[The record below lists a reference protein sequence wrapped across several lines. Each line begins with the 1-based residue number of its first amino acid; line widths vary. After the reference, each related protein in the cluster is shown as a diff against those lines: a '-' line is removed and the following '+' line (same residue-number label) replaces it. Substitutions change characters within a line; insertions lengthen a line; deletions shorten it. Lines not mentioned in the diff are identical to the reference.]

1 MSLTEVLVFALLLTL
16 VLAAVYSLLTSGIGS
31 WGKGETAIE
40 LQQNARL
47 AMDRMISEIR
57 VARKIVNEEVVRGG
71 NEIKFPTTDA
81 EISFIKDDS
90 NGDGVYDVTKDKI
103 LGYRIGG
110 SSGATLVRR
119 VLNPGGT
126 VAVSNPLAEY
136 VEKLKFRFFDA
147 NSVEILPT
155 NDISLT
161 NYYDDVTCVEINIA
175 VSKDKMRKRLTSKV
189 RLRNR

>member
-1 MSLTEVLVFALLLTL
+1 
-16 VLAAVYSLLTSGIGS
+16 
-31 WGKGETAIE
+31 
-40 LQQNARL
+40 
-47 AMDRMISEIR
+47 
-57 VARKIVNEEVVRGG
+57 
-71 NEIKFPTTDA
+71 
-81 EISFIKDDS
+81 
-90 NGDGVYDVTKDKI
+90 
-103 LGYRIGG
+103 
-110 SSGATLVRR
+110 
-119 VLNPGGT
+119 
-126 VAVSNPLAEY
+126 EY

>member
-57 VARKIVNEEVVRGG
+57 KAHTIVNAEKVRGTSYD
-71 NEIKFPTTDA
+71 FPTNGS

-90 NGDGVYDVTKDKI
+90 NGDGVYDVTNDKI

-110 SSGATLVRR
+110 SSAATLVRR
-119 VLNPGGT
+119 VLNPGKT
-126 VAVSNPLAEY
+126 VAGSNSLAEY
-136 VEKLKFRFFDA
+136 VEELNFRFFDA

-161 NYYDDVTCVEINIA
+161 NYYDNVTCIEINIV
-175 VSKDKMRKRLTSKV
+175 VSKDDVRKRLTSKV